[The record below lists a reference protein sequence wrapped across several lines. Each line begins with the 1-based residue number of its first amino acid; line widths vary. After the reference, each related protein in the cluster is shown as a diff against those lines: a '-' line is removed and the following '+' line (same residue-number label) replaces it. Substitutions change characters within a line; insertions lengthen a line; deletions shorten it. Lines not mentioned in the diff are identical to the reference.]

1 MSLTDKQRRHL
12 RSLGHGLKPVV
23 LIGDKGLTEA
33 VVREFDQSLEHHE
46 LMKIR
51 VKVGDRDDRDR
62 IIQAICERS
71 GAELIQRVGNIALMY
86 RPRARDARIPLPP
99 G

>member
-12 RSLGHGLKPVV
+12 RSLGHRLKPVV

-33 VVREFDQSLEHHE
+33 VVREFDQSLERHE